1 MLPNFSQVMANMESD
16 TVCTL
21 EKMDRHVSGPEAPA
35 IQATPRVVGIHIQA
49 DLWPQVP
56 VYMGRAPLIE

>member
-21 EKMDRHVSGPEAPA
+21 EKMDRNVSGPEAPA

-49 DLWPQVP
+49 DL
-56 VYMGRAPLIE
+56 